1 MREGKFINKYKD
13 RWAAYQAEPSEDPDM
28 LARKFAALVDDL
40 AFARTFY
47 KGSNTT
53 RYLNGM
59 AAEIYLKI
67 YRTRTS
73 PKGRLFSFW
82 HTELPLIF
90 FRYRWVL
97 CLSFLLFVV
106 FFLLGIASS
115 TLEPDFARVIL
126 GDEYVDKTLEH
137 IASGDPF
144 GVYKEG
150 DSFVMFLAI
159 AWNNIRISLMMFG
172 LGISLG
178 IGTFWFLFKNALMVG
193 VFEHLFYSH
202 HLGKDFFLVVFIHGT
217 LELSAVVVAAAAGF
231 VLARALIFP
240 GTFSRPASLRK
251 AAPDAVKIIL
261 SQVPVLLI
269 AAFFESYVTRHT
281 EMPTAM
287 SLLILGA
294 SLTLMLGYF
303 VVYPLYVF
311 RREQN
316 RFREGGI

>member
-1 MREGKFINKYKD
+1 MREGQFINKYKD
-13 RWAAYQAEPSEDPDM
+13 RWAAYQAEPTDDPDL
-28 LARKFAALVDDL
+28 LARRFAALVDDL

-59 AAEIYLKI
+59 AAEIYLQI
-67 YRTRTS
+67 YRARTS
-73 PKGRLFSFW
+73 RKGRLFSFW
-82 HTELPLIF
+82 YTELPLIF
-90 FRYRWVL
+90 YRYRWVIS
-97 CLSFLLFVV
+97 LSFLFFVA
-106 FFLLGIASS
+106 FFILGIVSS
-115 TLEPDFARVIL
+115 KLEPDFARAVL
-126 GDEYVDKTLEH
+126 GDEYVDMTLEN
-137 IASGDPF
+137 IAKGDPF

-172 LGISLG
+172 LGISMG

-193 VFEHLFYSH
+193 VFEHLFYTH

-217 LELSAVVVAAAAGF
+217 LELSAIVVAAASGF
-231 VLARALIFP
+231 VLARAMIFP
-240 GTFSRPASLRK
+240 GTFSRLAALRRS
-251 AAPDAVKIIL
+251 APDAVKIIL

-281 EMPTAM
+281 EMPLVL
-287 SLLILGA
+287 SLLVLGA
-294 SLTLMLGYF
+294 SLALMLGYF
-303 VVYPLYVF
+303 VIYPFFVF

-316 RFREGGI
+316 KFRERAF

>member
-1 MREGKFINKYKD
+1 MREGQFINKYKD
-13 RWAAYQAEPSEDPDM
+13 RWAAYQAEPTDDPDL
-28 LARKFAALVDDL
+28 LARRFAALVDDL

-59 AAEIYLKI
+59 AAEIYLQI
-67 YRTRTS
+67 YRARTS
-73 PKGRLFSFW
+73 RKGRLFSFW
-82 HTELPLIF
+82 YTELPLIF
-90 FRYRWVL
+90 YRYRWVIS
-97 CLSFLLFVV
+97 LSFLFFVA
-106 FFLLGIASS
+106 FFILGIVSS
-115 TLEPDFARVIL
+115 KLESDFARAVL
-126 GDEYVDKTLEH
+126 GDEYVDMTLEN
-137 IASGDPF
+137 IAKGDPF

-172 LGISLG
+172 LGISMG

-193 VFEHLFYSH
+193 VFEHLFYTH

-217 LELSAVVVAAAAGF
+217 LELSAIVVAAASGF
-231 VLARALIFP
+231 VLARAMIFP
-240 GTFSRPASLRK
+240 GTFSRLAALRRS
-251 AAPDAVKIIL
+251 APDAVKIIL

-281 EMPTAM
+281 EMPLVL
-287 SLLILGA
+287 SLLVLGA
-294 SLTLMLGYF
+294 SLALMLGYF
-303 VVYPLYVF
+303 VIYPFFVF

-316 RFREGGI
+316 KFRERAF

>member
-1 MREGKFINKYKD
+1 MREGQFINKYKD
-13 RWAAYQAEPSEDPDM
+13 RWAAYQAEPTDDPDL
-28 LARKFAALVDDL
+28 LARRFAALVDDL

-59 AAEIYLKI
+59 AAEIYLQI
-67 YRTRTS
+67 YRARTS
-73 PKGRLFSFW
+73 RKGRLFSFW
-82 HTELPLIF
+82 YTELPLIF
-90 FRYRWVL
+90 YRYRWVL
-97 CLSFLLFVV
+97 SLSFLFFVA
-106 FFLLGIASS
+106 FFILGIVSS
-115 TLEPDFARVIL
+115 KLEPDFARAVL
-126 GDEYVDKTLEH
+126 GDEYVDMTLEN
-137 IASGDPF
+137 IAKGDPF

-172 LGISLG
+172 LGISMG

-193 VFEHLFYSH
+193 VFEHLFYTH

-217 LELSAVVVAAAAGF
+217 LELSAIVVAAASGF
-231 VLARALIFP
+231 VLARAMIFP
-240 GTFSRPASLRK
+240 GTFSRLAALRRS
-251 AAPDAVKIIL
+251 APDAVKIIL

-281 EMPTAM
+281 EMPLVL
-287 SLLILGA
+287 SLLVLGA
-294 SLTLMLGYF
+294 SLALMLGYF
-303 VVYPLYVF
+303 VIYPFFVF

-316 RFREGGI
+316 KFRERAF